1 MCVGLST
8 ENENI
13 VYSQNVFNPE
23 IINTQNIERYIQWQK
38 GKTMGHTVNYYS
50 YSEAADKKKVEADL
64 STYVEKECWQEG
76 GHMSKIRWINDAP
89 CANEDEARE
98 KIERLDK

>member
-38 GKTMGHTVNYYS
+38 GKTMGHTVTYYE
-50 YSEAADKKKVEADL
+50 YPETVDRKKSRL
-64 STYVEKECWQEG
+64 TL
-76 GHMSKIRWINDAP
+76 AP
-89 CANEDEARE
+89 T
-98 KIERLDK
+98 

>member
-1 MCVGLST
+1 
-8 ENENI
+8 
-13 VYSQNVFNPE
+13 
-23 IINTQNIERYIQWQK
+23 
-38 GKTMGHTVNYYS
+38 MGHTVTYYE
-50 YSEAADKKKVEADL
+50 YPETVDRKKIEADL

-98 KIERLDK
+98 KIGQLDKGWYDCLAVKFYDKTQDFLDN